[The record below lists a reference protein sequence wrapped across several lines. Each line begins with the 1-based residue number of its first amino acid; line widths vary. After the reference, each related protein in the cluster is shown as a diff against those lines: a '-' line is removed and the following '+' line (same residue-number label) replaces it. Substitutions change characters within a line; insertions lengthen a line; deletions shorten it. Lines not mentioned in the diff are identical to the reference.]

1 MSNIKNM
8 NVIDTLK
15 TNYMPYSMSV
25 IVSRALP
32 EIDGLKPSHR
42 KLLYTMYKMG
52 LLRGNKTKSANIV
65 GQTMRLNP
73 HGDMAIYQTMVRLT
87 RGNESLL
94 HPYVDSKGNFGK
106 SYSRDMAFAAPRYTE
121 AKLDEICEEFFR
133 DIGKKTVEF
142 MPNYDNTMD
151 EPTLLPTTFP
161 NILVNPNLGIAVGMA
176 SNICSF
182 NLGEICESTI
192 ALMEDEEVNLL
203 NILKG
208 PDFPTGGELVYK
220 QEDMEKIYETGKGTF
235 YLRGKYEY
243 DEKNRCIDIL
253 EIPYTTNIETIIDQI
268 TDLVKAGKIREITDV
283 RDETDKEGLKI
294 TLDLKRGTQVEQLMG
309 KIYKYT
315 KLQDSFSCNF
325 NILVEGQ
332 PKVLGVRQILVEWIG
347 FRMVCIKKGLLFEHK
362 QKSDKLHLLKGL
374 EKILLDLDRAI
385 QIVRS
390 TKKDKDVIP
399 NLMEGFS
406 VDKNQ
411 AEFIAEIKLRNFN
424 QEYILGKTKDIK
436 KLEKEIKTIESTL
449 GSEKKIK
456 RVIKKELLA
465 VSKKYGK
472 ERATKIVEQ
481 QHIEKISYEDL
492 IEDYELKLFRTKDGY
507 LKKISIASLRGNS
520 EQKLKDEDVVVQ
532 ELDTTNKS
540 EILFFSNKQKVYKKK
555 TYELSDCKSSN
566 LGDYLKNILG
576 CEEEESIIYMA
587 ATKDYEGY
595 MLFFFRNGKCAK
607 IPLES
612 YKTKTNRSQLVN
624 AYADSEELIHLM
636 HIKEDLELVAKSSKE
651 KVLVFHTQEID
662 VKSNRKSKGVE
673 VLILNKGDQLSDIK
687 IAEEVNDKRLEGH
700 RKHIPNKGTRLRKK
714 K

>member
-1 MSNIKNM
+1 MNNIKNM

-15 TNYMPYSMSV
+15 SNYMPYSMSV

-52 LLRGNKTKSANIV
+52 LLKGNKTKSANIV

-106 SYSRDMAFAAPRYTE
+106 NYSRDMAFAAPRYTE
-121 AKLDEICEEFFR
+121 AKLDEICHEFFR
-133 DIGKKTVEF
+133 DIGKNTIDF
-142 MPNYDNTMD
+142 IPNYDNTME

-182 NLGEICESTI
+182 HLGEICESTI
-192 ALMEDEEVNLL
+192 ALMEDENADLL

-208 PDFPTGGELVYK
+208 PDFPTGGELIYEAK
-220 QEDMEKIYETGKGTF
+220 DMEKIYETGKGTF
-235 YLRGKYEY
+235 YLRGKYRY
-243 DEKNRCIDIL
+243 DAKNRCIDIL

-268 TDLVKAGKIREITDV
+268 AELIKSGKIREITDV

-294 TLDLKRGTQVEQLMG
+294 TLDVKRNTQVEQLMG

-315 KLQDSFSCNF
+315 KMHDSFSCNF

-332 PKVLGVRQILVEWIG
+332 PKVLGVRNILIEWIL
-347 FRMVCIKKGLLFEHK
+347 FRVDCIKRGLRFEHG
-362 QKSDKLHLLKGL
+362 QKCDKLHLLKGL

-385 QIVRS
+385 KIVRD

-406 VDKNQ
+406 IDKNQ

-424 QEYILGKTKDIK
+424 QEYILNKTKDIE
-436 KLEKEIKTIESTL
+436 KLEKEIKSIESTL
-449 GSEKKIK
+449 ESEKKIK
-456 RVIKKELLA
+456 RIIKKELIA
-465 VSKKYGK
+465 VSKKYAK
-472 ERATKIVEQ
+472 ERQTQIIQA
-481 QHIEKISYEDL
+481 HYIEEISQEDL
-492 IEDYELKLFRTKDGY
+492 IEDYELTLFRTRDGY
-507 LKKISIASLRGNS
+507 VKKISMASLRGNS
-520 EQKLKDEDVVVQ
+520 EQKLKDTDQVVQ
-532 ELDTTNKS
+532 EIVTTNKS
-540 EILFFSNKQKVYKKK
+540 EILFFSNKHKVYKKR
-555 TYELSDCKSSN
+555 TYELADCKSSH

-576 CEEEESIIYMA
+576 CEEDELIIHMVV
-587 ATKDYEGY
+587 TKEYDGY
-595 MLFFFRNGKCAK
+595 MLFFYKNGKCAK
-607 IPLES
+607 IPMTS
-612 YKTKTNRSQLVN
+612 YQTKTNRSQLVN
-624 AYADSEELIHLM
+624 AYADSEELIFLM
-636 HIKEDLELVAKSSKE
+636 EIKEDIKLIAKSKKGKSKTFDTKTIEE
-651 KVLVFHTQEID
+651 KN
-662 VKSNRKSKGVE
+662 NRKSQGVE
-673 VLILNKGDQLSDIK
+673 VISLKKGDTLKEIRMVEK
-687 IAEEVNDKRLEGH
+687 VK
-700 RKHIPNKGTRLRKK
+700 
-714 K
+714 